1 MTTSSDDP
9 PESDDGPGPDMLR
22 GYKDAGAAFAAVL
35 TDAERRLIM
44 APDALFGFNAR
55 FGDIR
60 VHTQYRQDYAD
71 PKEKERII
79 RTADHMLAQT
89 VLVKNPPSAQDRFEE
104 ALAAMRIEDERVFV
118 CTILGSVW
126 DFVYWN
132 WRYGYTLD
140 SQSTATGMKRFT
152 TDLRYRRVA
161 SPALAKQ
168 RYGEAVLRTAD
179 NNGRIPD
186 FPVTRS
192 HPPASWPSAANS
204 SICRTYRKTAGEES
218 RRRSPVA
225 NRWMRP

>member
-9 PESDDGPGPDMLR
+9 PGSDDGPGPDMLR

-44 APDALFGFNAR
+44 APDALFGLKAR
-55 FGDIR
+55 FTDIR

-79 RTADHMLAQT
+79 RAADHMLVRT
-89 VLVKNPPSAQDRFEE
+89 VLVENPPSAQDRFKE
-104 ALAAMRIEDERVFV
+104 ALAAMRLEDERVFV

-140 SQSTATGMKRFT
+140 SQSKGAGKKRFT
-152 TDLRYRRVA
+152 TDLR
-161 SPALAKQ
+161 
-168 RYGEAVLRTAD
+168 
-179 NNGRIPD
+179 GRIPD